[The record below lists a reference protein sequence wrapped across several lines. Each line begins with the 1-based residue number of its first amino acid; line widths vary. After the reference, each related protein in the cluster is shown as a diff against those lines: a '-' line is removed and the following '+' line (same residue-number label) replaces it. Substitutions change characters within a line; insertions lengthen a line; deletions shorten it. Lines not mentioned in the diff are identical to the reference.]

1 MRKPRYALQS
11 VLIAAMFL
19 SAPPSAALNLATED
33 FPPLSF
39 SLDGGET
46 VTGAS
51 TDLMREALRRTNI
64 PAHIAIYPWRYAYKL
79 AQEDKDTCVYST
91 SRTAAREALFKWV
104 GPLSEGQWILY
115 ARADSLIAP
124 THSLEELRPYV
135 IGGYQ
140 GDARATYLK
149 THGFKVDEANT
160 EAQSLKKLESRRV
173 DLWAATSSSGPWNAR
188 KLGIAIKPI
197 IVFRDG
203 QASYAAC
210 NPGVPD
216 ELIARMNAA
225 LRAMREDGS
234 FDRIVEAYHK

>member
-1 MRKPRYALQS
+1 MRKPRYAQLS
-11 VLIAAMFL
+11 ALVAAML
-19 SAPPSAALNLATED
+19 LTVPPSAALNLATED

-39 SLDGGET
+39 SVDGGET

-51 TDLMREALRRTNI
+51 TDLMREVLRRTNI
-64 PAHIAIYPWRYAYKL
+64 PAHITIYPWRYAYKQAL
-79 AQEDKDTCVYST
+79 EDKETCVYST
-91 SRTAAREALFKWV
+91 SRTEAREALFKWV
-104 GPLSEGQWILY
+104 GPLSEGQWVLY
-115 ARADSLIAP
+115 ARADSHIAP
-124 THSLEELRPYV
+124 ARSLEELRAYV

-140 GDARATYLK
+140 GDARAAYLK
-149 THGFKVDEANT
+149 AHGFKVDEANT
-160 EAQSLKKLESRRV
+160 EPQSLKKLESRRV
-173 DLWAATSSSGPWNAR
+173 DLWAATSNSGPWNAR

-225 LRAMREDGS
+225 LRAMHADGS
-234 FDRIVEAYHK
+234 FARIVEAYHP